1 LRVGEQLQPGT
12 PFAEVASLESWEA
25 QIDLNEKKIG
35 LVEKKL
41 AKGDPV
47 AVSFVLYSQS
57 SHTFRGQL
65 VKHEQI
71 SSQAVAREK
80 ENVFLVSLKNIDV
93 PPQLK
98 NALRPG
104 LTGRGKIELG
114 RRPLI
119 AIWTAAHL
127 ELVCDAHDW
136 PEPSQLHDS
145 LLLPSRCRPQRPST
159 RCC

>member
-1 LRVGEQLQPGT
+1 
-12 PFAEVASLESWEA
+12 
-25 QIDLNEKKIG
+25 
-35 LVEKKL
+35 
-41 AKGDPV
+41 
-47 AVSFVLYSQS
+47 VSFVLYSQS

-71 SSQAVAREK
+71 SSQAVAREH
-80 ENVFLVSLKNIDV
+80 ENVFLVTLKNIDV

-119 AIWTAAHL
+119 AIWT
-127 ELVCDAHDW
+127 
-136 PEPSQLHDS
+136 
-145 LLLPSRCRPQRPST
+145 QRIWNWFVM
-159 RCC
+159 RMIG